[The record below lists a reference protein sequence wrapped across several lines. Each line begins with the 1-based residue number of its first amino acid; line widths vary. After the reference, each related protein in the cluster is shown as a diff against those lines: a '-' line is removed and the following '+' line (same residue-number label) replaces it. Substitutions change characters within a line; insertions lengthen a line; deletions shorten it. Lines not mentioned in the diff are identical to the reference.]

1 MPLFYSQNLSEVD
14 SSFHHPGNPLP
25 LGKTHAK
32 PPDTSYR
39 SITSAYTM
47 SILQVPQFR
56 HPEEAKLLRLI
67 YLACPVSRT
76 GLQDAGGYPPALH
89 FSGERAKG
97 MRECSIFLDESGEQ
111 GRESKYY
118 LLAIVFHDQS
128 RPIGEFIHRYEQSLH
143 ARNLPDIPLHTS
155 PLLNGHDAYA
165 VLEPRIRKQL
175 LLAFLSMLPRLPIT
189 YTCLV
194 YRKSDFNSPNQ
205 LRLRMKRDIMN
216 LLIRNLAWLQRFDRI
231 KIYYDSGQAIVN
243 KAIHEAVEF
252 AIAKEATFYRKSSP
266 NDYRLAQ
273 TADLLC
279 TLELTALK
287 FNLHEAT
294 STDTKFFGDRRT
306 FMKNYYKKASKLK
319 LNNQPVVALPR
330 R

>member
-1 MPLFYSQNLSEVD
+1 
-14 SSFHHPGNPLP
+14 
-25 LGKTHAK
+25 
-32 PPDTSYR
+32 
-39 SITSAYTM
+39 
-47 SILQVPQFR
+47 
-56 HPEEAKLLRLI
+56 
-67 YLACPVSRT
+67 
-76 GLQDAGGYPPALH
+76 
-89 FSGERAKG
+89 

-205 LRLRMKRDIMN
+205 LRLRMK
-216 LLIRNLAWLQRFDRI
+216 A
-231 KIYYDSGQAIVN
+231 
-243 KAIHEAVEF
+243 
-252 AIAKEATFYRKSSP
+252 
-266 NDYRLAQ
+266 
-273 TADLLC
+273 
-279 TLELTALK
+279 
-287 FNLHEAT
+287 
-294 STDTKFFGDRRT
+294 
-306 FMKNYYKKASKLK
+306 
-319 LNNQPVVALPR
+319 
-330 R
+330 

>member
-1 MPLFYSQNLSEVD
+1 
-14 SSFHHPGNPLP
+14 
-25 LGKTHAK
+25 
-32 PPDTSYR
+32 
-39 SITSAYTM
+39 
-47 SILQVPQFR
+47 
-56 HPEEAKLLRLI
+56 
-67 YLACPVSRT
+67 
-76 GLQDAGGYPPALH
+76 
-89 FSGERAKG
+89 
-97 MRECSIFLDESGEQ
+97 
-111 GRESKYY
+111 
-118 LLAIVFHDQS
+118 
-128 RPIGEFIHRYEQSLH
+128 
-143 ARNLPDIPLHTS
+143 
-155 PLLNGHDAYA
+155 
-165 VLEPRIRKQL
+165 
-175 LLAFLSMLPRLPIT
+175 
-189 YTCLV
+189 
-194 YRKSDFNSPNQ
+194 
-205 LRLRMKRDIMN
+205 MKRNIMN
-216 LLIRNLAWLQRFDRI
+216 LLIRSLAWLQRFDRI

-266 NDYRLAQ
+266 NDYQLAQ